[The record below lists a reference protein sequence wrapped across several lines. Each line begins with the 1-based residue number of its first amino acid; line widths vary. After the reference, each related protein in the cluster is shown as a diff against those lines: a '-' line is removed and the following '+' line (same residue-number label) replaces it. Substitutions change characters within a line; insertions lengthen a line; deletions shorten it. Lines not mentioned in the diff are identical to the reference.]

1 MFYKQEEQLNCDCGS
16 QDFTRY
22 SEEMEEDEEGI
33 MFMCDICEEVND
45 INDVLEY
52 EDYLL
57 EVEKDDTDYFN
68 LINRNEN

>member
-1 MFYKQEEQLNCDCGS
+1 MFYKQDEQLNCDCGS
-16 QDFTRY
+16 QDFTQY
-22 SEEMEEDEEGI
+22 NEEMEEDEDGI
-33 MFMCDICEEVND
+33 IYKCDICEEVND

-68 LINRNEN
+68 LINRHEN

>member
-1 MFYKQEEQLNCDCGS
+1 MFYKQEDTLNCDCGS

-22 SEEMEEDEEGI
+22 NEEMEEDEDGV
-33 MFMCDICEEVND
+33 MYQCDICEEVND